1 MWGLRLRS
9 LRSLRNLASV
19 DCASSW
25 QVASLNNV
33 TRVHHFVNDLNV
45 IYPAL
50 RVWQEQLGG
59 APVPF
64 AAVRTPS
71 PMPVPGCDV
80 IVDIWAYQAG

>member
-1 MWGLRLRS
+1 MRAILEAADKICKLSGT
-9 LRSLRNLASV
+9 
-19 DCASSW
+19 
-25 QVASLNNV
+25 SLNNV